1 MSKETPETKLCKYC
15 KSEIPYDAKV
25 CPHCR
30 KKQTPNGCLIAII
43 VIVVLFI
50 LIGVAGGSSSSSN
63 QDASSSA
70 SASSDASSGSS
81 TPSTPTIT
89 HAPSVYSI
97 GDTAESNG
105 VKVTLVNAETGHGS
119 QYLTPSAGNIF
130 VTLEFEIENDSSSD
144 INVSSIAS
152 FEAYCDDYS
161 VTESITAVTLSDK
174 STLDGNVAAGKK
186 MNGVI
191 SYEVPEDWQNLEVT
205 FSPSFWSN
213 HSVTFEVKS
222 N

>member
-63 QDASSSA
+63 QNASSSA

-81 TPSTPTIT
+81 TPSTPTVT

-130 VTLEFEIENDSSSD
+130 VTLEFEIETIPVPTSML
-144 INVSSIAS
+144 VVLPAS
-152 FEAYCDDYS
+152 KPT
-161 VTESITAVTLSDK
+161 VMTTLLLKALQLSLCQTRVPLMA
-174 STLDGNVAAGKK
+174 TL
-186 MNGVI
+186 
-191 SYEVPEDWQNLEVT
+191 PL
-205 FSPSFWSN
+205 
-213 HSVTFEVKS
+213 VKR
-222 N
+222 

>member
-50 LIGVAGGSSSSSN
+50 LIGVA
-63 QDASSSA
+63 
-70 SASSDASSGSS
+70 S
-81 TPSTPTIT
+81 TPSTPTVT

-161 VTESITAVTLSDK
+161 VTESITAVALSDK

>member
-63 QDASSSA
+63 QNASSSA

-81 TPSTPTIT
+81 TPSTPTVT

-119 QYLTPSAGNIF
+119 QYLTHSAGNIF

-161 VTESITAVTLSDK
+161 VAESITAVTLSDK

-191 SYEVPEDWQNLEVT
+191 SYEVPKDWQNLEVT

>member
-63 QDASSSA
+63 QNASSSA

-81 TPSTPTIT
+81 TPSTPTVT

-152 FEAYCDDYS
+152 FEA
-161 VTESITAVTLSDK
+161 
-174 STLDGNVAAGKK
+174 
-186 MNGVI
+186 
-191 SYEVPEDWQNLEVT
+191 
-205 FSPSFWSN
+205 
-213 HSVTFEVKS
+213 
-222 N
+222 

>member
-63 QDASSSA
+63 QNASSSA

-81 TPSTPTIT
+81 TPSTPTVT
-89 HAPSVYSI
+89 HAPRI
-97 GDTAESNG
+97 
-105 VKVTLVNAETGHGS
+105 
-119 QYLTPSAGNIF
+119 I
-130 VTLEFEIENDSSSD
+130 
-144 INVSSIAS
+144 
-152 FEAYCDDYS
+152 
-161 VTESITAVTLSDK
+161 
-174 STLDGNVAAGKK
+174 
-186 MNGVI
+186 
-191 SYEVPEDWQNLEVT
+191 
-205 FSPSFWSN
+205 
-213 HSVTFEVKS
+213 
-222 N
+222 